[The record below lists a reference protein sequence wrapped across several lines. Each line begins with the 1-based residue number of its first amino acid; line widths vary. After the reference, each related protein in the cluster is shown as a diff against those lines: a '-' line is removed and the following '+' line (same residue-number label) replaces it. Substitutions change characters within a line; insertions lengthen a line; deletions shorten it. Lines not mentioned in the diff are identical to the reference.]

1 MYIGID
7 IGSISAK
14 IAVTDRQGSLQYSD
28 YRYHRGDPA
37 GCLEA
42 LFARAREH
50 GQGFFASLCTTG
62 SGRTYAG
69 ALAGADMIRNE
80 ITATWRAAWHLMPGA
95 RTVMEIGGQDSKLIV
110 LENGEIRD
118 FRLNSVCA
126 AGTGSFIEQQSSR
139 LGLSPVE
146 LSAHALRAVR
156 PARFTGRCTVFV
168 ETEMI
173 NLQQRGFGVE
183 AIAAGLFDAVAEN
196 YLNDLSPGMKI
207 EPPVLFCGGVSQ
219 IEAVTNAFS
228 RRLGMEITVPPANT
242 IMAALGAALLAFDEH
257 PPGTGAAM
265 REIQSSIAGPV
276 LPAPDSC
283 SGTDCLECGACLIK
297 KPSR

>member
-1 MYIGID
+1 MYVGID

-14 IAVTDRQGSLQYSD
+14 IAVADRGGLLQYAD

-37 GCLEA
+37 GCLAA
-42 LFARAREH
+42 LLARARENGH
-50 GQGFFASLCTTG
+50 HTLAALCTTG

-69 ALAGADMIRNE
+69 SLTGADMVRNE
-80 ITATWRAAWHLMPGA
+80 ITATWRAAIQVMPGA
-95 RTVMEIGGQDSKLIV
+95 RTVIEIGGQDSKLIV

-126 AGTGSFIEQQSSR
+126 AGTGSFIEQQSAR
-139 LGLSPVE
+139 LGLSPAR
-146 LSAHALRAVR
+146 LSDRALGAVR
-156 PARFTGRCTVFV
+156 SARFTGRCTVFV

-173 NLQQRGFGVE
+173 NLQQRGFGLE

-219 IEAVTNAFS
+219 VGAVRLAFS
-228 RRLGMEITVPPANT
+228 RRLGMEITVPPSNT
-242 IMAALGAALLAFDEH
+242 VMAALGAALLALDQH
-257 PPGTGAAM
+257 PPGTGGPARELPAA
-265 REIQSSIAGPV
+265 ITGPV
-276 LPAPDSC
+276 LPVPDSC
-283 SGTDCLECGACLIK
+283 ARTDCLECGACLMK